1 MQEDLNKRIN
11 QILTSIEDSQR
22 AKPKMD
28 LLAKMERQIYE
39 IEGNVIPINRIRL
52 VAAAAAIMLL
62 LNISALNHYLQNRGN
77 VDLVEMDSSTS
88 LITDF
93 KLYD

>member
-1 MQEDLNKRIN
+1 MQKNVDKRIN
-11 QILTSIEDSQR
+11 KILNSTQGSQR

-28 LLAKMERQIYE
+28 LLVNIERQIYE
-39 IEGNVIPINRIRL
+39 MEGHIIPMNRIRL
-52 VAAAAAIMLL
+52 VAAAAAIMLM
-62 LNISALNHYLQNRGN
+62 LNISVLNHYLQNSGN
-77 VDLVEMDSSTS
+77 VDLVEMESSTS

>member
-1 MQEDLNKRIN
+1 MQENLDKRIN
-11 QILTSIEDSQR
+11 SILNSTQGSQR
-22 AKPKMD
+22 AKPRTD
-28 LLAKMERQIYE
+28 LLANIEREIYE
-39 IEGNVIPINRIRL
+39 MEGNIIPMNRIRL

-62 LNISALNHYLQNRGN
+62 LNISVLNHYLQNSGV
-77 VDLVEMDSSTS
+77 VDLVEMESSTS